1 MDNNLVNAKK
11 KTAVQVKSIFGAR
24 ADESLSACLKNWYSK
39 QSEKSKSHIYAENI
53 TGFMTYIF
61 KNCITAIVMAYCL
74 WYFFKKN
81 FSWVKFYALKYFS
94 KRVHSFE
101 SIFFQIALLIFF
113 KKLF

>member
-53 TGFMTYIF
+53 TGFMTYIE
-61 KNCITAIVMAYCL
+61 KADY
-74 WYFFKKN
+74 
-81 FSWVKFYALKYFS
+81 
-94 KRVHSFE
+94 
-101 SIFFQIALLIFF
+101 
-113 KKLF
+113 